1 MKKETTSDKILV
13 KGREGAELMGP
24 IDQLT
29 ILILSTHERENL
41 RSFSQNVTICYYSE
55 NGTKWHTLGLDGT
68 LL

>member
-1 MKKETTSDKILV
+1 
-13 KGREGAELMGP
+13 MGP

-29 ILILSTHERENL
+29 ILIRSTHERENL
-41 RSFSQNVTICYYSE
+41 RSFSQNVTICDYSE